1 MTDRDPA
8 LEPFEALIGT
18 WDSEAKHRAVDET
31 VTGWTTFEWLVG
43 GKFIVQHSHTDHDL
57 FPDGLTVIG
66 PPEEG
71 DGLVAEYFDS
81 RGVRRTYGI
90 SLADGVLRMWRDQPG
105 FDQRMTAELAP
116 DVYEAVFEL
125 AEQPGEWQRDM
136 TVVYRRRG

>member
-18 WDSEAKHRAVDET
+18 WDSEAKHRLVDEV
-31 VTGWTTFEWLVG
+31 VTGWTTYEWLVG
-43 GKFIVQHSHTDHDL
+43 GKFIVQHSHADHDL

-81 RGVRRTYGI
+81 CGVRRTYAI
-90 SLADGVLRMWRDQPG
+90 ALEDGVLRMWRDQPG
-105 FDQRMTAELAP
+105 FDQRLTARIAP
-116 DVYEAVFEL
+116 DSFEGVFEL
-125 AEQPGEWQRDM
+125 AEQPGEWKEDLKV
-136 TVVYRRRG
+136 TYRRRR